1 MLHLK
6 NNALARRE
14 ALHRASNAS
23 FDLFAEEAALG
34 VKRRAMLPLAFKKVG
49 NAFFW
54 MAGIQF
60 RGLVFG
66 AGLAAA
72 QVVEANVGDDA
83 VEPGVKATFKAETV
97 QIPVNLEERF
107 LIDVAGALG
116 PLHEIEGQAQD
127 LAVIPA
133 NQFLQS
139 APCSRLRFLNPH

>member
-72 QVVEANVGDDA
+72 QVVEANVGA
-83 VEPGVKATFKAETV
+83 EPGNAGGKAAFKAETAK
-97 QIPVNLEERF
+97 IPGNIQEHV
-107 LIDVAGALG
+107 
-116 PLHEIEGQAQD
+116 
-127 LAVIPA
+127 
-133 NQFLQS
+133 
-139 APCSRLRFLNPH
+139 LNTSP